1 MLLIFLRKK
10 IKNKKLGGKYEAIG
24 LYGNTFGESEFTGMG
39 LKIKNFS
46 GDGALFSHC
55 DGV

>member
-1 MLLIFLRKK
+1 LRKK